1 MPPVI
6 VIRRAPRGSF
16 HASAAVFWQQVK
28 GESMVRREKVI
39 SLRGR
44 RWVSGALPAE
54 EYFAQ
59 AREQARE
66 QARRTVADRV
76 ARGDR
81 PARAI
86 NGS

>member
-28 GESMVRREKVI
+28 GESMVRREKVF

-59 AREQARE
+59 AREQAR
-66 QARRTVADRV
+66 RTVADRL